1 MNICNPLAV
10 CMATFLLPM
19 CGCSKNNE
27 STLTAA
33 PFNTT
38 PPATG
43 DHATT
48 ATARVSKPPQT
59 QLEKNLEKA
68 NAGDIIAQN
77 YLGLMYAHGETRDD
91 AKAAKW
97 YRLAAEQGHPSAQY
111 HLAVMYSN
119 GTGVPEDS
127 VEALKWF
134 HKSAERGH
142 VSAQLRLAA
151 MYAHGVGVPKD
162 DVEAYRW
169 YLVFSGKCPAGH
181 RDSIAR
187 QKERLTTEQLAE
199 AEKRAAESMTNSS
212 RRK

>member
-10 CMATFLLPM
+10 CMATFLLPVG
-19 CGCSKNNE
+19 GCSKNNE

-33 PFNTT
+33 PSNTT

-43 DHATT
+43 DHAPT
-48 ATARVSKPPQT
+48 ATAPVSKPPQT
-59 QLEKNLEKA
+59 RFERNLEKA

-77 YLGLMYAHGETRDD
+77 YLGLMYAHGETKDD

-97 YRLAAEQGHPSAQY
+97 YRLAAEQGHASAQY
-111 HLAVMYSN
+111 HLGVMYSN
-119 GTGVPEDS
+119 GTGVPKDS
-127 VEALKWF
+127 VEALKWY

-142 VSAQLRLAA
+142 VSAQLRLAS
-151 MYAHGVGVPKD
+151 MYARGTGVPAD

-169 YLVFSGKCPAGH
+169 YLVFSDKCPAGH

-187 QKERLTTEQLAE
+187 QKEQLTTEQLAE